1 MGMPAQNISANA
13 CHLLH
18 HHLWQLAYIVP
29 GFKQETDLAPSIPLR
44 TRLSL
49 KKKQNEIL
57 NYDILKVGRQSRGIS
72 DSPADGWEQV
82 VISSLLFRMNGE
94 LASDPPACGEADVF
108 NSDLSEVL
116 WHGLMPP
123 WSLYQSIKC
132 SLSKVWV
139 GALWRLVT

>member
-29 GFKQETDLAPSIPLR
+29 GFKQETDLVPSIPLR

-49 KKKQNEIL
+49 KKPKWNIKL
-57 NYDILKVGRQSRGIS
+57 WHIKSRETKSWHQWLPCWWMRASCYIK
-72 DSPADGWEQV
+72 P
-82 VISSLLFRMNGE
+82 SLPYGE

-108 NSDLSEVL
+108 NNDLSEVL
-116 WHGLMPP
+116 WHGYMPP
-123 WSLYQSIKC
+123 WSLYQSIKS